1 MTTKR
6 IAAALIA
13 LNLVLIVLLFSP
25 LRPAFAQ
32 PATEGI
38 PAVLRGRSLEI
49 VDDRG
54 RVRAQ
59 IIITRP
65 TTVDGVAYPEGTLL
79 RLSDPDGRPNVK
91 IGSDGRGAG
100 VAFSGTNP
108 DRNTWYGV
116 QILSQDGE
124 SVIKVVDKAG
134 RETIIRP

>member
-13 LNLVLIVLLFSP
+13 LNLVLLFSP

-32 PATEGI
+32 PATEG
-38 PAVLRGRSLEI
+38 
-49 VDDRG
+49 
-54 RVRAQ
+54 VRAQ

-65 TTVDGVAYPEGTLL
+65 TRVGGVAYPEGTLL
-79 RLSDPDGRPNVK
+79 RLSDPDGHPNVK

-134 RETIIRP
+134 REAVIRP